1 MSSTASLSRR
11 QRILRYFGGLSY
23 GDVFVALIPL
33 MAVAFILYIILQ
45 GTFW

>member
-1 MSSTASLSRR
+1 MSSTASFSRR
-11 QRILRYFGGLSY
+11 QRIVRYLGGLGYADFIVTS
-23 GDVFVALIPL
+23 IPL